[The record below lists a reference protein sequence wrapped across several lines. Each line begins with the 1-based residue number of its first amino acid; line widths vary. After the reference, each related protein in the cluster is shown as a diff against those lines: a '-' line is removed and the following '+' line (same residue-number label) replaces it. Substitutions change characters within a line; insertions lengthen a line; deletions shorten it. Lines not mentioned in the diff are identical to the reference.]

1 MYKMNDQ
8 VKQEIKEL
16 LEAGVRQD
24 KMERSSR
31 VMDLLLAFMSQPLRI
46 NHTFIRRNRN

>member
-1 MYKMNDQ
+1 MNDQ

-24 KMERSSR
+24 KMEKSSR
-31 VMDLLLAFMSQPLRI
+31 VMDLL
-46 NHTFIRRNRN
+46 